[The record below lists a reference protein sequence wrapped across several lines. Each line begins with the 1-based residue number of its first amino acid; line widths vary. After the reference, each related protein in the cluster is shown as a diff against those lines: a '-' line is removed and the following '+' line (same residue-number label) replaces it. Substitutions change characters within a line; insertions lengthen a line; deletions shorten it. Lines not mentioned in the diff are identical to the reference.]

1 MVFAEQDLKQH
12 ILSMASQPPPPFND
26 LCNRRVHI
34 GLFGKV
40 QLFFLTSVSLGGT
53 DVKKT

>member
-12 ILSMASQPPPPFND
+12 ILSMASQPPFND